1 MRRLAILLL
10 PLLAACASIQP
21 PTAGQCAGLALDVP
35 SVERPADRSSIRIAI
50 LGDAGDERSEGWP
63 EVVKLVAGAAPDAIL
78 LLGDNFYECG
88 IADVETP
95 RWAHYRPLL
104 DLGVPV
110 FPVLGNHDYGC
121 GSEPADPDAQIAA
134 TARLENWVF
143 PARSYA
149 VRFGD
154 LLEIA
159 MLDTQPLAKS
169 WPDAATTGCAL
180 RAMTSGSAPRWRIA
194 AGHHTIVA
202 GGGHTFITP
211 GEIRAMRSLT
221 PILQER
227 GVALYA
233 AGHDHHL
240 ELIPGDPAWL
250 ISGAAARLRPVVPI
264 YRSLYRA
271 ARFGIAILEADREA
285 ISVRFV
291 TVGGEPSERFEIA
304 DPRRD

>member
-21 PTAGQCAGLALDVP
+21 PTPEQCAGLALDIP
-35 SVERPADRSSIRIAI
+35 SVERPPERSSIRIAI
-50 LGDAGDERSEGWP
+50 LGDAGDEQSEGWP
-63 EVVKLVAGAAPDAIL
+63 EVVELVARAAPDAIL

-88 IADVETP
+88 IADVDTP

-110 FPVLGNHDYGC
+110 FPILGNHDYGC
-121 GSEPADPDAQIAA
+121 ASVQADPDAQIAA
-134 TARLENWVF
+134 TGSLENWVF

-169 WPDAATTGCAL
+169 WSDAATTGCAL
-180 RAMTSGSAPRWRIA
+180 RAMTSGAAPRWRIA

-202 GGGHTFITP
+202 GGGHTFISP
-211 GEIRAMRSLT
+211 GEIRAMRSLI
-221 PILQER
+221 PILRER

-240 ELIPGDPAWL
+240 ELIPGHPAWL
-250 ISGAAARLRPVVPI
+250 ISGAAARLRPAVPI

-271 ARFGIAILEADREA
+271 ARFGIAILEAERES
-285 ISVRFV
+285 ITVRFT
-291 TVGGEPSERFEIA
+291 TVDGDLTERFAVA
-304 DPRRD
+304 DSAID

>member
-1 MRRLAILLL
+1 MRRLAVLLL
-10 PLLAACASIQP
+10 PLVAACASIQP
-21 PTAGQCAGLALDVP
+21 PTSEQCAGLALDIP
-35 SVERPADRSSIRIAI
+35 RVERPAERPSIRIAI
-50 LGDAGDERSEGWP
+50 LGDSGDEQSEGWP
-63 EVVKLVAGAAPDAIL
+63 AVVELVAQAAPDAIL

-88 IADVETP
+88 IADVDTP
-95 RWAHYRPLL
+95 RWAHYRTLL

-134 TARLENWVF
+134 TSRLDNWVF
-143 PARSYA
+143 PARSYS

-169 WPDAATTGCAL
+169 WSDSATTGCAL
-180 RAMTSGSAPRWRIA
+180 RAMTASTAPRWRIA

-202 GGGHTFITP
+202 GGAHTFITP
-211 GEIRAMRSLT
+211 GEVRAMRSLT
-221 PILQER
+221 PILREN
-227 GVALYA
+227 GFALYA

-250 ISGAAARLRPVVPI
+250 ISGSASRVRPAAPI
-264 YRSLYRA
+264 YGSVYRA
-271 ARFGIAILEADREA
+271 ARLGIAILEADRE
-285 ISVRFV
+285 SVTVRFA
-291 TVGGEPSERFEIA
+291 TVDGEPSKRFEIE
-304 DPRRD
+304 D

>member
-10 PLLAACASIQP
+10 PLLAACASIPP
-21 PTAGQCAGLALDVP
+21 PTAEQCAGVALDIARVQ
-35 SVERPADRSSIRIAI
+35 RPTDRLSIRIVI
-50 LGDAGDERSEGWP
+50 LGDAGDEQSEGWP
-63 EVVKLVAGAAPDAIL
+63 EVVKLVAQAAPDAVL

-88 IADVETP
+88 IADVDTP
-95 RWAHYRPLL
+95 RWAHYGPLL

-134 TARLENWVF
+134 TAKLENWIF
-143 PARSYA
+143 PARSYS

-180 RAMTSGSAPRWRIA
+180 RAMTTSGAPRWRIA

-221 PILQER
+221 PVLRESGI
-227 GVALYA
+227 ALYA

-240 ELIPGDPAWL
+240 ELIPGEPAWL
-250 ISGAAARLRPVVPI
+250 ISGSAARVRPVVPI
-264 YRSLYRA
+264 YDSVYRA
-271 ARFGIAILEADREA
+271 AEFGIAILEADGES
-285 ISVRFV
+285 ITVRFA
-291 TVGGEPSERFEIA
+291 TVGGEPTEAFA
-304 DPRRD
+304 VDD